1 MRATA
6 LWSAAWLNNTPMT
19 LGSTTPATLALAGVS
34 KTLGGV
40 KLFTDVSL
48 QLQSGQSLAVIGE
61 SGSGKST
68 LLHLMA
74 GLDRADTGEVFWTGS
89 AIHTLNN
96 NQIAAKR
103 LRHIGLV
110 FQAYYLMPHL
120 SAQQNIEL
128 PFLLAG
134 EKPDTSRCLQL
145 LDQVGM
151 AHKAASF
158 PREMSGGEQ
167 QRVAIARAL
176 ALNPPLILADEPTG
190 NLDEDNAERVLQV
203 LLTACSAQ
211 SSALVMVTHSVKA
224 ASHLNHKLNL
234 AEHHLTEQPPAQ
246 LNPVT
251 KA

>member
-1 MRATA
+1 MNQLHTIQ
-6 LWSAAWLNNTPMT
+6 
-19 LGSTTPATLALAGVS
+19 ATLAVAGVS

-48 QLQSGQSLAVIGE
+48 ELQQGQSLAVIGE

-74 GLDRADTGEVFWTGS
+74 GLDKPDTGEVFWAGT
-89 AIHTLNN
+89 AIHSLHTH
-96 NQIAAKR
+96 QVAAKR
-103 LRHIGLV
+103 LRHVGLV

-120 SAQQNIEL
+120 TAQQNVEL

-134 EKPDTSRCLQL
+134 EKPDTARCLYL
-145 LDQVGM
+145 LEQVDM
-151 AHKAASF
+151 RQKAKSF

-203 LLTACSAQ
+203 LLAACSAQ
-211 SSALVMVTHSVKA
+211 GCSLVMVTHSAKA
-224 ASHLNHKLNL
+224 ASHLGHQLNL
-234 AEHHLTEQPPAQ
+234 ARHHLAGQPTTQTNPAA
-246 LNPVT
+246 

>member
-1 MRATA
+1 VNQQLT
-6 LWSAAWLNNTPMT
+6 S
-19 LGSTTPATLALAGVS
+19 STTLALAGVS

-48 QLQSGQSLAVIGE
+48 QLQQGQSLAVIGE

-74 GLDRADTGEVFWTGS
+74 GLDKPDTGEVYWAGT
-89 AIHTLNN
+89 AIHTLNT
-96 NQIAAKR
+96 NQIATKR
-103 LRHIGLV
+103 LRHVGLV

-120 SAQQNIEL
+120 TAQQNVEL

-134 EKPDTSRCLQL
+134 EQPDHSRCIQL
-145 LDQVGM
+145 LTQVGM
-151 AHKAASF
+151 AHKAGSY

-203 LLTACSAQ
+203 LLDACSAQ
-211 SSALVMVTHSVKA
+211 GCALVMVTHSVKA
-224 ASHLNHKLNL
+224 ASHLNHRLNL
-234 AEHHLTEQPPAQ
+234 ADHHLAGHYTAELSTVENLAAAA
-246 LNPVT
+246 T

>member
-1 MRATA
+1 MNQAHA
-6 LWSAAWLNNTPMT
+6 NT
-19 LGSTTPATLALAGVS
+19 ATLAVAGVS

-40 KLFTDVSL
+40 QLFKDVNL
-48 QLQSGQSLAVIGE
+48 QLQQGESLAVVGE

-74 GLDRADTGEVFWTGS
+74 ALDRPDTGEVYWAGKN
-89 AIHTLNN
+89 ICTLNT
-96 NQIAAKR
+96 NQVAAIR
-103 LRHIGLV
+103 LRHVGLV

-120 SAQQNIEL
+120 SSQQNVEL

-134 EKPDTSRCLQL
+134 QKPDSAHASL
-145 LDQVGM
+145 LLEQVGM
-151 AHKAASF
+151 AHKANSF

-203 LLTACSAQ
+203 LLQACNTHGC
-211 SSALVMVTHSVKA
+211 ALVMVTHSMKA
-224 ASHLNHKLNL
+224 AGHLNQQLSL
-234 AEHHLTEQPPAQ
+234 AEHRL
-246 LNPVT
+246 V
-251 KA
+251 

>member
-1 MRATA
+1 MNQAHA
-6 LWSAAWLNNTPMT
+6 NT
-19 LGSTTPATLALAGVS
+19 ATLAVAGVS

-40 KLFTDVSL
+40 QLFKDVNL
-48 QLQSGQSLAVIGE
+48 QLQQGESLAVVGE

-74 GLDRADTGEVFWTGS
+74 ALDQPDTGEVYWAGKN
-89 AIHTLNN
+89 ICTLNT
-96 NQIAAKR
+96 NQVAAIR
-103 LRHIGLV
+103 LRHVGLV

-120 SAQQNIEL
+120 SARQNVEL

-134 EKPDTSRCLQL
+134 QKPDSAHASL
-145 LDQVGM
+145 LLEQVGM
-151 AHKAASF
+151 AHKANSF

-203 LLTACSAQ
+203 LLQACNAHGC
-211 SSALVMVTHSVKA
+211 ALVMVTHSMKA
-224 ASHLNHKLNL
+224 AGHLNQQLSL
-234 AEHHLTEQPPAQ
+234 AEHRL
-246 LNPVT
+246 V
-251 KA
+251 

>member
-1 MRATA
+1 MNQQHT
-6 LWSAAWLNNTPMT
+6 S
-19 LGSTTPATLALAGVS
+19 STTLAVAGVS

-48 QLQSGQSLAVIGE
+48 QLQQGQSLAVIGE

-74 GLDRADTGEVFWTGS
+74 GLDKPDTGEVYWAGT
-89 AIHTLNN
+89 AIHTLNT
-96 NQIAAKR
+96 NQIATKR
-103 LRHIGLV
+103 LRHVGLV

-120 SAQQNIEL
+120 TAQQNVEL

-134 EKPDTSRCLQL
+134 EQPDHSRCIQL
-145 LDQVGM
+145 LTQVGM
-151 AHKAASF
+151 AHKAGSY

-203 LLTACSAQ
+203 LLDACSAQ
-211 SSALVMVTHSVKA
+211 GCALVMVTHSVKA
-224 ASHLNHKLNL
+224 ASHLNHRLNL
-234 AEHHLTEQPPAQ
+234 ADHHLAGHYTTELSTAEN
-246 LNPVT
+246 LAAHAAT

>member
-1 MRATA
+1 MNQAHA
-6 LWSAAWLNNTPMT
+6 NT
-19 LGSTTPATLALAGVS
+19 ATLAVAGVS

-40 KLFTDVSL
+40 QLFKDVNL
-48 QLQSGQSLAVIGE
+48 QLQQGESLAVVGE

-74 GLDRADTGEVFWTGS
+74 ALDQPDTGEVYW
-89 AIHTLNN
+89 ADKNICTLNT
-96 NQIAAKR
+96 NQVAAIR
-103 LRHIGLV
+103 LRHVGLV

-120 SAQQNIEL
+120 SARQNVEL

-134 EKPDTSRCLQL
+134 QKPDSAHASL
-145 LDQVGM
+145 LLEQVGM
-151 AHKAASF
+151 AHKANSF

-203 LLTACSAQ
+203 LLQACNTHGC
-211 SSALVMVTHSVKA
+211 ALVMVTHSMKA
-224 ASHLNHKLNL
+224 AGHLNQQLSL
-234 AEHHLTEQPPAQ
+234 AEHRL
-246 LNPVT
+246 V
-251 KA
+251 

>member
-1 MRATA
+1 MNQQHT
-6 LWSAAWLNNTPMT
+6 S
-19 LGSTTPATLALAGVS
+19 STTLAVAGVS

-40 KLFTDVSL
+40 KLFTEVSL
-48 QLQSGQSLAVIGE
+48 QLQQGQSLAVIGE

-74 GLDRADTGEVFWTGS
+74 GLDKPDTGEVYWAGT
-89 AIHTLNN
+89 AIHTLNT
-96 NQIAAKR
+96 NQIAARR
-103 LRHIGLV
+103 LRHVGLV

-120 SAQQNIEL
+120 NAQQNVEL

-134 EKPDTSRCLQL
+134 EKPNHSRCIQL
-145 LDQVGM
+145 LDQVGIS
-151 AHKAASF
+151 HKSRSY
-158 PREMSGGEQ
+158 PRELSGGEQ

-203 LLTACSAQ
+203 LLDACSAQ
-211 SSALVMVTHSVKA
+211 GCALVMVTHSVKA
-224 ASHLNHKLNL
+224 ASHLNHRLNL
-234 AEHHLTEQPPAQ
+234 ADHHLAEHPTAE
-246 LNPVT
+246 LNPVENLAAHAAN